1 VGGYWPVSRTP
12 VRRRCRHLRPLLI
25 GMTKISTGGP
35 NIMNIDS
42 LSRPSV
48 DTLAGQRAAVGLSS
62 LVFGLVFVYFVGFAP
77 ISAVHN
83 AAHDT
88 RHTAAFPCH

>member
-1 VGGYWPVSRTP
+1 
-12 VRRRCRHLRPLLI
+12 
-25 GMTKISTGGP
+25 
-35 NIMNIDS
+35 
-42 LSRPSV
+42 
-48 DTLAGQRAAVGLSS
+48 
-62 LVFGLVFVYFVGFAP
+62 VFVYFVGFAP